1 MAYPLRYQPDPS
13 TNRSVKILFF
23 ANTDWY
29 LYNFRLPLA
38 RHLRDQGHEVV
49 MLSPPGPYV
58 ARLQAAGFR
67 ALTVPMQRRS
77 LNPLREL
84 ALFQHIR
91 QLYAPCSSTSVSST
105 PRNAPTSP
113 TTSLSNAWSTA
124 DWPPV

>member
-49 MLSPPGPYV
+49 MLSPPDSRPPASAPSPSRCSG
-58 ARLQAAGFR
+58 AA
-67 ALTVPMQRRS
+67 
-77 LNPLREL
+77 
-84 ALFQHIR
+84 
-91 QLYAPCSSTSVSST
+91 
-105 PRNAPTSP
+105 
-113 TTSLSNAWSTA
+113 
-124 DWPPV
+124 